1 MTVKDQVKILDRKIK
16 QNEADYDLYRQNA
29 EISALSSGDLNKY
42 ENLTKKGLGYK
53 SDPIQ
58 KAKFEYSPL
67 SQVFNKGLYSS
78 EKQEGLFKRLKNVED
93 KTDNLNINTIND
105 GSKLKK
111 IDFYNPQSERSRKTI
126 QEINE
131 ITDKIK
137 KIKNVPKDGITKKY
151 PSKFIFAQ
159 SNKDKDDF
167 NRYIDVREI
176 ALEIRNGL
184 MTTDEAKELKRQ
196 MKKEINDLKGYPAK
210 SEKTKN
216 TKNKVLEN
224 TKLPYNGIKK
234 LIKSFED

>member
-1 MTVKDQVKILDRKIK
+1 M
-16 QNEADYDLYRQNA
+16 
-29 EISALSSGDLNKY
+29 
-42 ENLTKKGLGYK
+42 
-53 SDPIQ
+53 
-58 KAKFEYSPL
+58 
-67 SQVFNKGLYSS
+67 
-78 EKQEGLFKRLKNVED
+78 
-93 KTDNLNINTIND
+93 NINTIND

-137 KIKNVPKDGITKKY
+137 KIKNAPKDEITKKY
-151 PSKFIFAQ
+151 PPKFIFAQ

-234 LIKSFED
+234 LIKGFED